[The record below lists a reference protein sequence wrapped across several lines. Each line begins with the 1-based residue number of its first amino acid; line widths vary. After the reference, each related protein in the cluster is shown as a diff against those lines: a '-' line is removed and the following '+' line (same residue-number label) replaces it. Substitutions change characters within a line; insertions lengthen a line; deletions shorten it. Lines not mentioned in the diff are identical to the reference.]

1 MSEDQ
6 APTPRAP
13 KAKAK
18 PEVET
23 TKFIF
28 IGDLKDSGRGSRAPR
43 DDDDM
48 ETGTSC
54 NLYGYKFPIG
64 RAVAVPLDAKIGT
77 SSMLIV
83 DKLRGNSHFFEGEEA
98 ELKAAKDAGQI
109 AVVKARP
116 KTPVLVKYAGMRRK
130 DLPTEDAHAMDD

>member
-13 KAKAK
+13 KAVK
-18 PEVET
+18 PVRET

-28 IGDLKDSGRGSRAPR
+28 VGDLKDGGRGSRAPR
-43 DDDDM
+43 DDDDVD
-48 ETGTSC
+48 TGTVC
-54 NLYGYKFPIG
+54 DLYGYKFPLG

-77 SSMLIV
+77 SNMMVI
-83 DKLRGNSHFFEGEEA
+83 DKLRGNSHFFEGDEA

-109 AVVKARP
+109 VVVKARP
-116 KTPVLVKYAGMRRK
+116 KTPVLIRYQGMRRK
-130 DLPTEDAHAMDD
+130 DLPSENINAMDD